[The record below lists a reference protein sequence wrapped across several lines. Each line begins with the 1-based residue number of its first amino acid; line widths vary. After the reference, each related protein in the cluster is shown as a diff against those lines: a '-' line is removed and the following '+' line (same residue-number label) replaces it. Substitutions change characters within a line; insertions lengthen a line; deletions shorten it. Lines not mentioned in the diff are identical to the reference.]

1 MLLCKLHEGVKA
13 GLPTGEMENNIYLEG
28 ILLQRGSTDQV
39 GPGTRA
45 VEITSHLL
53 GGLRSLVAGIAMLGP
68 TLVATAASTPK
79 LFHCITTWISLK
91 NQLKNTTSVKLPI
104 SEESD

>member
-53 GGLRSLVAGIAMLGP
+53 GGLRSLVAGIALLG
-68 TLVATAASTPK
+68 
-79 LFHCITTWISLK
+79 LFFFELFLLAVLMKWVG
-91 NQLKNTTSVKLPI
+91 Q
-104 SEESD
+104 D

>member
-1 MLLCKLHEGVKA
+1 
-13 GLPTGEMENNIYLEG
+13 MENNIYLEG

-53 GGLRSLVAGIAMLGP
+53 GGLRSLVAGIAMLG
-68 TLVATAASTPK
+68 
-79 LFHCITTWISLK
+79 LFFELFLLAVLMKWVG
-91 NQLKNTTSVKLPI
+91 Q
-104 SEESD
+104 D